1 MTLYIARNYLN
12 VHRSPIE
19 NLTLHIV
26 SDTPVDADRIRTR
39 IHDYHAQELD
49 NLNYMIKR
57 LTGREI
63 IFAVIGAALLAVW
76 VLLAANASAVRAEIL
91 CIMGWVPIWNAVD
104 IAITDKPELHR
115 IRSGYRRA
123 VVSEIIIEEG
133 TDPQGVVELPQKN
146 TVSSRFLY
154 RAAVK

>member
-1 MTLYIARNYLN
+1 MAETAAA
-12 VHRSPIE
+12 PE
-19 NLTLHIV
+19 
-26 SDTPVDADRIRTR
+26 PEMPA
-39 IHDYHAQELD
+39 
-49 NLNYMIKR
+49 K
-57 LTGREI
+57 I